1 MRRPNYQEL
10 RSNVEYYSPLETELY
25 YQFHI
30 NLTYRKIDIME
41 VMLECLNGQ
50 DCKNTKN

>member
-1 MRRPNYQEL
+1 M
-10 RSNVEYYSPLETELY
+10 
-25 YQFHI
+25 

-50 DCKNTKN
+50 DCKITKKLTMLSTNKKCRLI